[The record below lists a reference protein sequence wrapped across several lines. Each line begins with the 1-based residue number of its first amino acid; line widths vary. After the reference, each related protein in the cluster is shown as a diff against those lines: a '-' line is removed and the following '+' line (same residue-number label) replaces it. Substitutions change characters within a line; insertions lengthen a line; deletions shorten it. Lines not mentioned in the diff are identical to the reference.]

1 MRLRKSA
8 LLLAAA
14 LATVGCA
21 SQTNSSAAPS
31 AAAPSAAAG
40 EVTTIKHAFG
50 ETQIPAQV
58 ERVAAVNWANHDVP
72 LALGVMPVGFAAQTW
87 GVEDGSGMLA
97 WTKEAVDKQ
106 GGKPVLF
113 DETDGIDF
121 EGVAATEPDVILAA
135 YSGLTKEDYD
145 KLSKIAPTVAYP
157 TIAWGT
163 PWREYI
169 QMNATAINRA
179 ADGEKLVADLEKQ
192 IATETAKF
200 PQIKGKR
207 AAFFYGSTQDLS
219 KIGYYTTADPRT
231 AFLADLGLDVPP
243 SVAKASAASDSFFVQ
258 LSAENADQLADI
270 DLIVMYGTEADLPTY
285 QADKLLG
292 TIPAIKNGA
301 VAFVG
306 DNNAFAASTNPS
318 PLSIPWG
325 LTQYLEKIAAAADK
339 VK

>member
-1 MRLRKSA
+1 MRLRTSA
-8 LLLAAA
+8 LLLATA

-21 SQTNSSAAPS
+21 SQTDSPAAPTAAAAS
-31 AAAPSAAAG
+31 AAAPA
-40 EVTTIKHAFG
+40 TIKHAFG
-50 ETQIPAQV
+50 ETTIPAQV

-72 LALGVMPVGFAAQTW
+72 LALGVMPVGFAAQSW

-97 WTKEAVDKQ
+97 WTKEAVEKQ

-121 EGVAATEPDVILAA
+121 EAVAATEPDVILAA

-163 PWREYI
+163 PWRDYI
-169 QMNATAINRA
+169 KMNAAAINRA
-179 ADGEKLVADLEKQ
+179 EDGEKLVADLEKQ
-192 IATETAKF
+192 IATATAKF
-200 PQIKGKR
+200 PQIAGKR
-207 AAFFYGSTQDLS
+207 AAFFYGSPQDLS

-231 AFLADLGLDVPP
+231 AFLADLGLAVPP
-243 SVAKASAASDSFFVQ
+243 SVAQASKASDSFFVQ
-258 LSAENADQLADI
+258 LSAEHADQLADI
-270 DLIVMYGTEADLPTY
+270 DLIVMYGTEADLPAY

-306 DNNAFAASTNPS
+306 DNNALAASTNPS

-339 VK
+339 AK